1 MQLFNFSNLPQ
12 PDGSK
17 ETVSTKDFL
26 GLDMSRRYIRTINI
40 PSLRDH
46 KVGIGLLA
54 IDHMIQAGQQAKS
67 GLECPLEGIFA
78 KDSSQ
83 EGRPKMVLQIV

>member
-1 MQLFNFSNLPQ
+1 
-12 PDGSK
+12 
-17 ETVSTKDFL
+17 
-26 GLDMSRRYIRTINI
+26 MSRRYIRTINI

-67 GLECPLEGIFA
+67 GLECPLEGIYA